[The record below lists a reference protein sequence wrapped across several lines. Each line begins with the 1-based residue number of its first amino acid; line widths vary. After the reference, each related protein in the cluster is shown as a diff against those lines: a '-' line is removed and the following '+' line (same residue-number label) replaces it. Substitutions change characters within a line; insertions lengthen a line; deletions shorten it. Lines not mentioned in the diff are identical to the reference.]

1 MKIRRKSLINSLLI
15 LSSLASS
22 MTILADT
29 DVIETSKPVVEQL
42 VNTLSKLAGEPHP
55 GYRKN
60 HAKGIVTLGTFVPS
74 PEAKTVSSAIH
85 LQSEPTN
92 VTVRFSNA
100 TGLPTISDTD
110 PNAFPKGI
118 AIRFDLGDEGYTD
131 IVNISVNGFPAATP
145 EDFLGLLNA
154 IAASGPEVEQPSPIV
169 QYLDS
174 HPAAKRFVE
183 IPKPAPI
190 SFATQSFYG
199 VNAFKF
205 TNSNGDEHYG
215 RYIMTPV
222 SGEAFLND
230 DQRKTASANY
240 LMDELPT
247 RLENAAF
254 QYHLSVQI
262 AAEDDEVND
271 ATLAWPSS
279 RQVVD
284 LGTLTVNQIDPD
296 GEAFAKANM
305 YNPLALTAGIEPSD
319 DPILMAR
326 PGAYAVSFGR
336 RVSGQ

>member
-1 MKIRRKSLINSLLI
+1 MKIHQKSFFNSLLL
-15 LSSLASS
+15 LSFLGISMSVLAESVKDE
-22 MTILADT
+22 A
-29 DVIETSKPVVEQL
+29 SKPVVEQI
-42 VNTLSKLAGEPHP
+42 VNTLSKLAGDPHP

-60 HAKGIVTLGTFVPS
+60 HAKGIVALGQFVPS

-85 LQSEPTN
+85 FQTEPTN
-92 VTVRFSNA
+92 VTIRFSNA
-100 TGLPTISDTD
+100 TGLPTIPDAD

-118 AIRFDLGDEGYTD
+118 AIRFNLGDEGYTD
-131 IVNISVNGFPAATP
+131 IVNISVNGFPAASP

-169 QYLDS
+169 EYLDS

-183 IPKPAPI
+183 IPKPAPT

-205 TNSNGDEHYG
+205 TNSNGDEQYG
-215 RYIMTPV
+215 RYILKPV
-222 SGEAFLND
+222 NGESFLND
-230 DQRKTASANY
+230 EQRKMAQDNY
-240 LMDELPT
+240 LMDELPL
-247 RLENAAF
+247 RLQIAAF

-262 AAEDDEVND
+262 AADNDDVND
-271 ATLAWPSS
+271 ATIIWPSS
-279 RQVVD
+279 REIVE

-296 GEAFAKANM
+296 GEAFAKMNM
-305 YNPLALTAGIEPSD
+305 YNPLALTEGIEPSD

>member
-1 MKIRRKSLINSLLI
+1 
-15 LSSLASS
+15 
-22 MTILADT
+22 
-29 DVIETSKPVVEQL
+29 
-42 VNTLSKLAGEPHP
+42 
-55 GYRKN
+55 
-60 HAKGIVTLGTFVPS
+60 
-74 PEAKTVSSAIH
+74 
-85 LQSEPTN
+85 
-92 VTVRFSNA
+92 
-100 TGLPTISDTD
+100 
-110 PNAFPKGI
+110 
-118 AIRFDLGDEGYTD
+118 
-131 IVNISVNGFPAATP
+131 
-145 EDFLGLLNA
+145 
-154 IAASGPEVEQPSPIV
+154 
-169 QYLDS
+169 
-174 HPAAKRFVE
+174 
-183 IPKPAPI
+183 
-190 SFATQSFYG
+190 
-199 VNAFKF
+199 
-205 TNSNGDEHYG
+205 
-215 RYIMTPV
+215 MTPV

-247 RLENAAF
+247 RLEKAAF

-271 ATLAWPSS
+271 ATVAWPSS